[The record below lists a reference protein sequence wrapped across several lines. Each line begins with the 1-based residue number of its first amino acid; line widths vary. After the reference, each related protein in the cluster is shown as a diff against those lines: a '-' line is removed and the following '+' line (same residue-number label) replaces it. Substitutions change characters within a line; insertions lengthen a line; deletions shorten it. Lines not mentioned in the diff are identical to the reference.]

1 MTGRVPLRLLV
12 AGVALAATAL
22 LAVLVTQG
30 LGSGVVYYYTPGE
43 VSAGKA
49 AASDVIRVG
58 GTVAP
63 GTVRFDRDR
72 GVLTF
77 MLVGDGGDGR
87 LAVAARRAPP
97 RLFAPGR
104 QTLVEGRLAS
114 GVLRSSDIIVKH
126 DENYRAPAERAPR

>member
-1 MTGRVPLRLLV
+1 MIARVPLRLLI
-12 AGVALAATAL
+12 AGVALAVTGL
-22 LAVLVTQG
+22 LAVLVTRG

-49 AASDVIRVG
+49 ATGRVIRVG

-63 GTVRFDRDR
+63 GTMRFDRDR

-77 MLVGDGGDGR
+77 MLSGGGGR

-104 QTLVEGRLAS
+104 QALVEGRLGG
-114 GVLRSSDIIVKH
+114 GVLRSSDVIVKH
-126 DENYRAPAERAPR
+126 DANYRPPAERAPQ